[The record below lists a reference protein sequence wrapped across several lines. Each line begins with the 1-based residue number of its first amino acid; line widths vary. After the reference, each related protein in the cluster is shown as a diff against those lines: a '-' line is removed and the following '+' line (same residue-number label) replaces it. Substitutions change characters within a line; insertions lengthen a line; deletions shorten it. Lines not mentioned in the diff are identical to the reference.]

1 MLRLKSS
8 GQANIVVSMFLFIL
22 VLVVVLF
29 GFRIMQYMIISA
41 EVEDAL
47 AASNLASAI
56 VDLEEYG
63 KTHHIRIPDERAA
76 FGKYREALVVNLQLD
91 EYLNTTRRDY
101 FLSPI
106 TILQYVIYNV
116 EGELVEIFV
125 MNGEGQLV
133 SLNSGRVGT
142 VSTPDGV
149 RVETTGIYS
158 KIGFEVE
165 GLLGQN
171 IWAEKEKYIDIKRYD
186 SEKRKE

>member
-1 MLRLKSS
+1 M
-8 GQANIVVSMFLFIL
+8 VSMFLFVL

-56 VDLEEYG
+56 VDLAEYG
-63 KTHHIRIPDERAA
+63 KTHNIRIPDERVA

-91 EYLNTTRRDY
+91 EYLNTSRRDY
-101 FLSPI
+101 YLSPI

-125 MNGEGQLV
+125 MNGEGQPV
-133 SLNSGRVGT
+133 SQNSGRVGT
-142 VSTPDGV
+142 IFTPDGV

-186 SEKRKE
+186 SEKGKE